1 MDRPVSLMRSELLI
15 ALMPDCRG
23 RRESERGG
31 KKRKEKKKGGGGGV
45 GSRSGDGE
53 REGESAE
60 GMRPRGARLG
70 LGQGFRN
77 APLEI
82 PVKAGAGLEEC
93 SSRELREREEAGW
106 GRAGGMF
113 PQSTPL
119 TLEQQRRGSAGG
131 ERPPTPPPSSLL
143 PYPSGSRM
151 AADQVSV
158 RGSAS
163 CRQGFGRP
171 WGVERREKEGR
182 GGSLLFLS
190 KKHFT
195 AALSHRRVTAA
206 R

>member
-1 MDRPVSLMRSELLI
+1 M
-15 ALMPDCRG
+15 
-23 RRESERGG
+23 
-31 KKRKEKKKGGGGGV
+31 
-45 GSRSGDGE
+45 
-53 REGESAE
+53 
-60 GMRPRGARLG
+60 
-70 LGQGFRN
+70 
-77 APLEI
+77 
-82 PVKAGAGLEEC
+82 KAGAGLEEC

-131 ERPPTPPPSSLL
+131 ECPPH
-143 PYPSGSRM
+143 PSGSRM

-171 WGVERREKEGR
+171 WGAGR
-182 GGSLLFLS
+182 GEERGGGGGGKALLFLS

-195 AALSHRRVTAA
+195 TALSHRRVTAA
-206 R
+206 DD